1 MLGLGAMD
9 VELRYC
15 VFYWSCQE
23 CCGSIGRH
31 FLIFLIKIS
40 AIYTQIY
47 IYIERKG
54 VSYWSYYLMVALIF
68 FFLFNKMVALT

>member
-1 MLGLGAMD
+1 MD

-47 IYIERKG
+47 IYREKRCFLLELLLDG
-54 VSYWSYYLMVALIF
+54 CFNF
-68 FFLFNKMVALT
+68 FFFI